1 MPKAPT
7 WAEAQAMRKR
17 LSLISQK
24 AADLYKM
31 TKDEK
36 FFSGLTEAE
45 REVKL
50 ALVMEER
57 DFLVRQYARLSSQMR
72 TSDFSGMTEADRA
85 AEAERLKQEALEEA
99 RRLKMERDH
108 DDSLRQEGWA
118 RIVDFDPK
126 QGGLYI
132 NRYLVDL
139 ATISFDHDEE
149 SPLRPMR
156 FTSLQKQHKRD
167 LRGSKHLICQ
177 DSQLGCWL
185 PNPSLWHCHCER
197 LPRPQ
202 VHLYLPP

>member
-1 MPKAPT
+1 MAEAEAVVMPKAPT

-24 AADLYKM
+24 AAELYKM

-72 TSDFSGMTEADRA
+72 TPDFSGMTEADRA

-149 SPLRPMR
+149 CKSPLFPSILHS
-156 FTSLQKQHKRD
+156 TASSAAGSIHDNLSI
-167 LRGSKHLICQ
+167 LRSM
-177 DSQLGCWL
+177 
-185 PNPSLWHCHCER
+185 
-197 LPRPQ
+197 
-202 VHLYLPP
+202 YLPPSVHSM